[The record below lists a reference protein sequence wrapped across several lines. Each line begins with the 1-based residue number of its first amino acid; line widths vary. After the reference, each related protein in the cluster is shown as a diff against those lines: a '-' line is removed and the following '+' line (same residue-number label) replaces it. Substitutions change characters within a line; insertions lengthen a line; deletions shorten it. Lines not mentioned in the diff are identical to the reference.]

1 MKNMSKFGIIAI
13 TAIIGL
19 SMAGCNQSSDPAQQQ
34 GSIPANLV
42 GTWVDTEWGDTLT
55 LRANGTFTFASNG
68 FSENGIFSVSGN
80 NFTITFPG
88 ESPQTGPFSQVG
100 NTLTIF
106 IDGEQLVFIRQGAGS
121 QPPAPQ
127 PPAPQPPAPQPPA
140 PQPPTPQ
147 PPAVTFTP
155 PSRAQLEAFVENY
168 RMTST
173 LMGTTAAA
181 HIRSITINSYIV
193 NGVNITTNPS
203 PVPANAEVRVQ
214 FTLRTWQSFNNLE
227 MGQRLNIDNFRLAL
241 QRDLQDWLES
251 QGFGFWN
258 ITVTTGNTVFG

>member
-1 MKNMSKFGIIAI
+1 MKNLSKIGIIAI

-19 SMAGCNQSSDPAQQQ
+19 SMAGCNQSSDPAPQQ

-55 LRANGTFTFASNG
+55 LRANGTFTLAFNG

-106 IDGEQLVFIRQGAGS
+106 IDGEQLVFTRQGAGS
-121 QPPAPQ
+121 QPT
-127 PPAPQPPAPQPPA
+127 APQPPAPQPPA

-147 PPAVTFTP
+147 PPVVTFTP
-155 PSRAQLEAFVENY
+155 PSRAQIEAFLEN
-168 RMTST
+168 RR
-173 LMGTTAAA
+173 TTATIGTFPASA
-181 HIRSITINSYIV
+181 YIRSITINSYTV

-203 PVPANAEVRVQ
+203 PVPENAEVRVQ
-214 FTLRTWQSFNNLE
+214 FTLRTILGFNTLTLAE
-227 MGQRLNIDNFRLAL
+227 RLHIDNFRLAL

-258 ITVTTGNTVFG
+258 ITITTGNTVFG